1 MGQITLLSPAAEDDT
16 KTLRLSDL
24 PKLTE
29 LVNKHWDSA
38 DESSTLWPQSVP
50 GGQLSSDKSV
60 DGLRQFPLGGP
71 TLGFS
76 NVLSFLGPLHF
87 ALLGY
92 ALFLRSGVCPPLPN
106 KLDLT
111 PIHPSSLN
119 HEVIFPRKSWCSPD
133 LMCMLSIYT

>member
-1 MGQITLLSPAAEDDT
+1 MGQITLLSPAAEEDM

-60 DGLRQFPLGGP
+60 DGLRQFLLGGP

-76 NVLSFLGPLHF
+76 NVLSFLGLPHF
-87 ALLGY
+87 ALLGH
-92 ALFLRSGVCPPLPN
+92 ALFLRSGIYPPLPTN
-106 KLDLT
+106 W
-111 PIHPSSLN
+111 I
-119 HEVIFPRKSWCSPD
+119 
-133 LMCMLSIYT
+133 